1 MHGYTFS
8 FIIKSFVASFIKSN
22 TVSWLA
28 EFVATKPSNFIE
40 ENGAAFD
47 AENLSMVE
55 YNHSPSK
62 LPLVLNTNGK
72 WGNQKK
78 RII

>member
-1 MHGYTFS
+1 M
-8 FIIKSFVASFIKSN
+8 A
-22 TVSWLA
+22 A
-28 EFVATKPSNFIE
+28 KPSNFIE

-62 LPLVLNTNGK
+62 LPLVLNTNGNGVTK
-72 WGNQKK
+72 RKGEFDNGASLFLRVEVVDKK
-78 RII
+78 VSTNLFM